1 MFLDKPL
8 YRCLLSQVTRFVF
21 LFFFLGWTL
30 GRALGA
36 ESGLTVSSVEQAE
49 FFESKIRPLLV
60 NECYGCHSSDAKK
73 LKGQLYLDTRE
84 KILKGGESG
93 SAIVPGKPD
102 ESLLILAVRYKDEK
116 TAMPPKKRL
125 SDRQINDLEK
135 WVRMGSPWPTEKG
148 ATAAAPSE
156 KGGYNW
162 EKFRAE
168 HWAFRSAVK
177 TRPMSLKE
185 GANVRNPI
193 DTFVLSRLE
202 AAGLKPAPPA
212 DKRTLIRRA
221 YLDLIGIPPTPEEV
235 SSFLLNSAPDAFD
248 RIVEALLASPHY
260 GERWGRHWLDVA
272 RYSDGLGGFLD
283 GEPLPEAWRFRD
295 WVVSALNQDM
305 PYDQFVRAQIAGDL
319 FSETANSKVATGFFA
334 VGPTYISDGGDPEA
348 EAQARAETLAD
359 RVDTFSRAFLG
370 LTVACARCH
379 DHKFDPITARDY
391 YALAGIFD
399 NTKTGLFPIAPAG
412 VVEAFDKAQ
421 KAIQNQ
427 EKLVKAAEAD
437 PKLKDRVPELKAERE
452 RLQKN
457 SPPDY
462 PKAHM
467 LRENSNRDLPVAIRG
482 DLRKP
487 GEPAPRRFLQI
498 LAGESPV
505 IFSQGSGRRQLA
517 EAVTDPSTILTAR
530 VLVNRVWKHHFGQAL
545 VRTPSNFGVLGEV
558 PTHPDL
564 LDWLANSL
572 VEDGWSLKSLHRK
585 IVLSTTWQMS
595 SHYSSAAFAMDGENR
610 LLWRMNPR
618 KLEVESLRDSLLAV
632 TGELDRGLGGKSLD
646 QMLETHR
653 RTVYSTVSRNGD
665 RFVSDEFLRL
675 FDFPTPRSTSESRSV
690 STIPQQYLF
699 MMNSAF
705 MSDRAKA
712 LAERLQREIADDRGR
727 IERAYLILYS
737 RLPLADEM
745 TLALAFLGA
754 RINAGAQSTWQ
765 SYAQVLLSAHEFQQI
780 R

>member
-1 MFLDKPL
+1 MMNTTPTTQKRLRYLHRTWRGVQTLLAVVLLLGVTGRAMADDRPQRKIEYNRDVRPILSENCLACHGPDAKHRKAELRLDVRDEAIKKQVVVPGDPQASEL
-8 YRCLLSQVTRFVF
+8 IERILTEDATLRMPPASSKKLLSMRQKDILRQWV
-21 LFFFLGWTL
+21 
-30 GRALGA
+30 AEGA
-36 ESGLTVSSVEQAE
+36 EYQ
-49 FFESKIRPLLV
+49 K
-60 NECYGCHSSDAKK
+60 
-73 LKGQLYLDTRE
+73 
-84 KILKGGESG
+84 
-93 SAIVPGKPD
+93 
-102 ESLLILAVRYKDEK
+102 
-116 TAMPPKKRL
+116 
-125 SDRQINDLEK
+125 
-135 WVRMGSPWPTEKG
+135 
-148 ATAAAPSE
+148 
-156 KGGYNW
+156 
-162 EKFRAE
+162 
-168 HWAFRSAVK
+168 HWAFEPIQKAA
-177 TRPMSLKE
+177 PPDI
-185 GANVRNPI
+185 ANVSNLVDRFI
-193 DTFVLSRLE
+193 QGRLAE
-202 AAGLKPAPPA
+202 DGLTPSPLAA
-212 DKRTLIRRA
+212 RETLLRRVS
-221 YLDLIGIPPTPEEV
+221 LDLIGLPPTIQEIEE
-235 SSFLLNSAPDAFD
+235 FLKASERDADAAYAELVD
-248 RIVEALLASPHY
+248 RLLASPHY
-260 GERWGRHWLDVA
+260 GERWGRWWLDQA
-272 RYSDGLGGFLD
+272 RYADSNGYSIDA
-283 GEPLPEAWRFRD
+283 PRQIWAYRD
-295 WVVSALNQDM
+295 WVINSFNTDLPFDEFTLHQL
-305 PYDQFVRAQIAGDL
+305 AGDL
-319 FSETANSKVATGFFA
+319 LPNATQSQRVATGFHRN
-334 VGPTYISDGGDPEA
+334 TQINQEGGIDPE
-348 EAQARAETLAD
+348 QFRIDSVFD
-359 RVDTFSRAFLG
+359 RVATTGTVWLG
-370 LTVACARCH
+370 LTIGCCQCH

-564 LDWLANSL
+564 LEWLANSL

-737 RLPLADEM
+737 RLPLAEEV